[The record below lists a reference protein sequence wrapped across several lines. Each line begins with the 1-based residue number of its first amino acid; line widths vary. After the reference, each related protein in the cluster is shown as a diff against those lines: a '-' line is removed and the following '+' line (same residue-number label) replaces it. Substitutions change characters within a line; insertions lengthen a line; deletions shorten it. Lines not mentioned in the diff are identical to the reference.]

1 MGDFNTIGQDRGII
15 YTCNCGWF
23 DRGHAF
29 TAPSKRSSVGPFRL
43 WNSLLKED
51 GPPHVIGRVP
61 IPAFVVTYRQDAV
74 KKLGGMAFFP
84 GEERTYVVR
93 KGLSNVRKQGVA
105 LAILMEVSIAFE
117 SLQASLVSRA
127 LTGSDSGFSEED
139 LVSNIIGLYATIFP
153 MIDVDSLC
161 KPVSVAASQA
171 VWKAYGAVG
180 KNKNKRF
187 KPIFHPCSE
196 CKDPPR
202 FPPQFQVIQPAVKG
216 IDFDNYVALNAGPW
230 GY

>member
-29 TAPSKRSSVGPFRL
+29 TAPSKRSYVGPFHL

-61 IPAFVVTYRQDAV
+61 IPAFLVTYRQDAV
-74 KKLGGMAFFP
+74 KKVAGIALFP
-84 GEERTYVVR
+84 GVERQYAVR

-105 LAILMEVSIAFE
+105 LAILMDVSIAFE
-117 SLQASLVSRA
+117 SLQSSLVSRA
-127 LTGSDSGFSEED
+127 LTASDSGFSEED

-153 MIDVDSLC
+153 MIDVDELC
-161 KPVSVAASQA
+161 KPVSVAASQS
-171 VWKAYGAVG
+171 VWNACGAVG

-187 KPIFHPCSE
+187 RPIFHPCSE

-202 FPPQFQVIQPAVKG
+202 FPPHSRSSSRP
-216 IDFDNYVALNAGPW
+216 
-230 GY
+230 